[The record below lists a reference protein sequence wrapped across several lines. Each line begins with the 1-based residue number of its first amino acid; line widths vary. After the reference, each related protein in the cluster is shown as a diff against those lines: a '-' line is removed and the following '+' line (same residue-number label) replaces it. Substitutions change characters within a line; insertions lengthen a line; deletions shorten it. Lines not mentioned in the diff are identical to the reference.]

1 MGTSSSKDSGS
12 SLSDLDSVPSGQ
24 FYVSLNI
31 GTVRSRCDLIP
42 HVFGSILI
50 IGGNGTESTSTSE
63 LIFVVPPNHETLVFK
78 FLLKPR
84 DRDVPC
90 FVEDREE
97 RLMINGNL
105 EGSARSALFKLPECV
120 VDDVWEYWVSVT
132 AEIISPFDLA
142 ACWRTYRED
151 LRPSTVRGIPDVSLN
166 AASEAGKK
174 VRVVPLTIIFFLNVI
189 MSAPLHF
196 SYLFFLS
203 FWKGFVSLAV
213 VFQTFDNFELVE

>member
-31 GTVRSRCDLIP
+31 ETVRSRCDLIP
-42 HVFGSILI
+42 HVAMER
-50 IGGNGTESTSTSE
+50 ESTSTSE
-63 LIFVVPPNHETLVFK
+63 LSFVVPPNHETLVFK

-90 FVEDREE
+90 FVEDGEE
-97 RLMINGNL
+97 RLLINGNL

-120 VDDVWEYWVSVT
+120 VYDVWEYWVSVT

-142 ACWRTYRED
+142 AIWRAYRED
-151 LRPSTVRGIPDVSLN
+151 L
-166 AASEAGKK
+166 
-174 VRVVPLTIIFFLNVI
+174 
-189 MSAPLHF
+189 
-196 SYLFFLS
+196 
-203 FWKGFVSLAV
+203 
-213 VFQTFDNFELVE
+213 